1 MINMKIKA
9 IVLSALL
16 ISGINSFAQEKKVL
30 TNIGNDNSSKASFK
44 FETEEYNFGTI
55 EQGESITHEF
65 KFVNTGNEPLIIS
78 NAEGSC
84 GCTVPIYPKEPIM
97 KNQSAA
103 IKVTFN
109 STGKFGIQ
117 DKTVTLTSNAEQN
130 PMIIHIKG
138 TVEKQKDPT
147 APKENS
153 N

>member
-1 MINMKIKA
+1 MKIKA
-9 IVLSALL
+9 IILSVLLFA
-16 ISGINSFAQEKKVL
+16 GIQSFAQEKKVL
-30 TNIGNDNSSKASFK
+30 DNIGNENNNQASFK

-65 KFVNTGNEPLIIS
+65 KFVNNGNEPLIIS

-84 GCTVPIYPKEPIM
+84 GCTVPIFPKEPIM
-97 KNQSAA
+97 KNQSAV

-117 DKTVTLTSNAEQN
+117 DKTVTLTSNAKQN
-130 PMIIHIKG
+130 PMVIHIKG

-147 APKENS
+147 QGKTN
-153 N
+153 